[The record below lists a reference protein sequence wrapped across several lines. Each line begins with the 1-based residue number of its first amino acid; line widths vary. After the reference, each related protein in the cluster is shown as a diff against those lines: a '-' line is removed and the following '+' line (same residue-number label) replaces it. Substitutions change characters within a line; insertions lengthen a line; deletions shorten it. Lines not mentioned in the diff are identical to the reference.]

1 MMFGQ
6 GGIDGE
12 SIFKLV
18 DLLQREKKLPGDAT
32 PWMWRVSKCAT
43 SLFPDIF
50 QWVTFPVVYQ
60 TLHA

>member
-1 MMFGQ
+1 MFGQ

-32 PWMWRVSKCAT
+32 PWMWRNT
-43 SLFPDIF
+43 MDNLFF
-50 QWVTFPVVYQ
+50 VQ
-60 TLHA
+60 